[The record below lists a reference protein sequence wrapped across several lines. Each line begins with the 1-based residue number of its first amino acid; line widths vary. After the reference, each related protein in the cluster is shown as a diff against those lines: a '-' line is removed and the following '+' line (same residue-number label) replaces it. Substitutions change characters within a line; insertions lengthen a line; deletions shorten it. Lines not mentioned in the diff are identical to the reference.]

1 MGLDPLSLAIISTIA
16 SMVMSGASQAIQQG
30 MAKKKMEESVRRL
43 KESAR
48 GAMIN
53 GSDSQTEI
61 PLLYGK
67 RRVGLN
73 KTFKHTGGDD
83 NQYLHIIGLVG
94 EGEMEGIHQEGG
106 IDQIF
111 INDKLWTEF
120 GSDYVHY
127 EFFTGTPAQTVCA
140 TMRDATPDGAG
151 GYHWTDTLRR
161 SAYLYIR
168 LKYDQNK
175 FQGEPEVTVIAKGL
189 KCYDPRTGLTVWTEN
204 PALAVRDML
213 TRSPQRGG
221 MGVAA
226 SRINDASVV
235 SAANYCDTKGWKIGA
250 YYDSNQFIVDNIAHA
265 QQAGRLK
272 ILFSDN
278 QFKFKYLDMGY
289 ETHVMDVTQFIAKE
303 GGKSSL
309 RVHEP
314 NIAKV
319 PNAIRAK
326 WTNPTKKWQVD
337 DYILPDRDAVDAE
350 GAYREDVLN
359 LECVSDFASVQ
370 KLANYA
376 LEKARHCKQ
385 VSFIGHRE
393 CMKLEPYDLIRLSA
407 AQFGWVNKY
416 FRVTGVTISFDGV
429 VFIEAAEDYSF
440 FYDDAYQSATEAYY
454 ATSLPS
460 YLTPVPSVRNVSAQ
474 EETYVVAQKTYSRL
488 KITFE
493 PPLATSYPF
502 YKHTEIWVKRGNS
515 ADYVFETISTGG
527 TTLDPVQEGITY
539 SVKMVNVSIFETK
552 EDFAGA
558 YSVSQYITGKAS
570 APGNLS
576 SLVAIPSA
584 DLVQLIAADLNESDI
599 EGYEVRYGDS
609 WDAGYL
615 LAFMKAA
622 QCRLVGVRPGTHTFW
637 MGAKD
642 NRGRY
647 SATKR
652 SAQCVVLNPPNYTDK
667 NTWAWDFTTG
677 TFTNTEHVLYNSQ
690 HCLKCSHT
698 GGNLTGT
705 WLSPEYDLGSVKK
718 CRHWGDFVTE
728 FISSALTWNGLAPV
742 PRTWADLGVSGGKR
756 WFEIFATD
764 IAAQLSA
771 KIKYG
776 NSSGALTNEFTFFQ
790 MTAPEFEA
798 RYVQVEVI
806 ITDPVQ
812 DAVLHLKTLNM
823 KAAYWQ

>member
-1 MGLDPLSLAIISTIA
+1 MGAELLGLAIFSAFASTA
-16 SMVMSGASQAIQQG
+16 VSFAMQG
-30 MAKKKMEESVRRL
+30 MQQQDARRAMRETQQRM
-43 KESAR
+43 KDSAR
-48 GAMIN
+48 GHLIN
-53 GSDSQTEI
+53 QSEAQKEI
-61 PLLYGK
+61 PLLYGEM
-67 RRVGLN
+67 RVGLN
-73 KTFKHTGGDD
+73 KVFKYTSGTD
-83 NQYLHIIGLVG
+83 NQYLHIVGNIG
-94 EGEMEGIHQEGG
+94 EGEIEGIKQEGG
-106 IDQIF
+106 VDQIF
-111 INDKLWTEF
+111 IGDKLWTEW
-120 GSDYVHY
+120 GADYVHY
-127 EFFTGTPAQTVCA
+127 EIFKGTAAQNVCS
-140 TMRDATPDGAG
+140 
-151 GYHWTDTLRR
+151 TLQAAAPEWDDPKRHT
-161 SAYLYIR
+161 AYLYIR

-175 FQGEPEVTVIAKGL
+175 FQGEPEITLIARGI
-189 KCYDPRTGLTVWTEN
+189 KCFDPRSSTTAWTEN
-204 PALAVRDML
+204 PALGVRDTL

-221 MGVAA
+221 MGIEA
-226 SRINDASVV
+226 SRIDDSSFI

-250 YYDSNQFIVDNIAHA
+250 LYGTNQPVVDNIAHA
-265 QQAGRLK
+265 QQAGRLRVV
-272 ILFSDN
+272 FSDN
-278 QFKFKYLDMGY
+278 KFKCKYLDMNY
-289 ETHVMDVTQFIAKE
+289 ESAVMDVTQFIARD
-303 GGKSSL
+303 GGRSSL
-309 RVHEP
+309 RIVEP
-314 NIAKV
+314 NIIEV
-319 PNAIRAK
+319 PNAIRTK
-326 WTNPTKKWQVD
+326 WINPTKKWQVD
-337 DYILPDRDAVDAE
+337 DFIFPDAVAVTAE
-350 GAYREDVLN
+350 KGYREKVLD
-359 LECVSDFASVQ
+359 LTCVTAFDLVQ
-370 KLANYA
+370 KLTNYD
-376 LEKARHCKQ
+376 LERARHCKQ
-385 VSFIGHRE
+385 VSFVGHRE

-416 FRVTGVTISFDGV
+416 FRVTGVTLSFEGTV
-429 VFIEAAEDYSF
+429 SIEAIEEYSF
-440 FYDDAYQSATEAYY
+440 FYDDTYNAAPEAYY

-460 YLTPVPSVRNVSAQ
+460 YLTPVPSVRTVSAQ

-488 KITFE
+488 KIAFA
-493 PPLATSYPF
+493 PPLATSYSF

-539 SVKMVNVSIFETK
+539 SVKLVNVSIFETK
-552 EDFAGA
+552 ENFASA
-558 YSVSQYITGKAS
+558 YSISQYITGKAS

-584 DLVQLIAADLNESDI
+584 DLVQLIASDLNESDI

-637 MGAKD
+637 MGARD

-798 RYVQVEVI
+798 RYVQVEVT

-812 DAVLHLKTLNM
+812 DAVLHLRTLNM